1 MSEVLSCGAGCGGC
15 EGTGRADVGT
25 SVDRRGFLVQ
35 GALSAALLALAACSL
50 DATAPDFGPRIG
62 SSITVA
68 DYPQLATTGGVL
80 LAGLNGQPVA
90 IVRSGSTSFL
100 ALSRICPHQGGTIGT
115 SGSGF
120 VCPVHGARFDATG
133 HWTGGQRTSSM
144 RTLSTSYDVSTDT
157 LTIR

>member
-1 MSEVLSCGAGCGGC
+1 MSEAFPCGGGCGGC
-15 EGTGRADVGT
+15 DGGDRGDVEAQ
-25 SVDRRGFLVQ
+25 VDRRAFLVQ

-50 DATAPDFGPRIG
+50 DATAPDFGPSIG

-68 DYPQLATTGGVL
+68 DYPQLASTGGVL

-120 VCPVHGARFDATG
+120 LCPVHGARFDGTG
-133 HWTGGQRTSSM
+133 HWTGGQRTTNM

-157 LTIR
+157 LTIG